1 MRTIKDSIRITIGI
15 ALLTGTG
22 ASAQQGLD
30 AFDSAGSGAQAQAV
44 EGSRVQQRRGP
55 NYQVVQ
61 NDERTSPNGVIIL
74 NNNQSD
80 VKSSGSGTSAATS
93 SSRSRANS
101 QPTTY
106 VEASPLVDSRANNL
120 RKARE
125 NAEVSTEQRIVEK
138 LEESRLDDEKRRADR
153 LFGNRLED
161 SSRTEVQVQKE
172 EVKQVIVAPQQAPP
186 PQVIVVQPMQQQQA
200 PPPVVEVVKPV
211 PVREREEVRSKIE
224 EGERHHEPVLTRWYV
239 GGLLGTSEYL
249 SVSNVQGNFS
259 GGFTVGQIYSTGLV
273 LEGGFLYNNY
283 YLTNYARYF
292 PYQNLDQYG
301 LNFAAK
307 YQFLRTHSWLHP
319 FVGGV
324 AQYTYRSY
332 TSRVGNS
339 PYLTD
344 PSVNSSAFDLGVTFG
359 ADASLTSDFTIGL
372 DVRYMAN
379 VFARS
384 SGNFIG
390 NSEIYSDGSKPLEK
404 QGYWSFLLTGKYI
417 FD

>member
-1 MRTIKDSIRITIGI
+1 MRTMKDSIRLTIGI
-15 ALLTGTG
+15 ALLTGAG
-22 ASAQQGLD
+22 ATAQQSYE
-30 AFDSAGSGAQAQAV
+30 AFDAVGGSQTV
-44 EGSRVQQRRGP
+44 DSSRIQQRR
-55 NYQVVQ
+55 QIVQ
-61 NDERTSPNGVIIL
+61 NDDRSPNGVIIL
-74 NNNQSD
+74 NNNQND
-80 VKSSGSGTSAATS
+80 VKSSGTSAATS
-93 SSRSRANS
+93 SSRVRANS

-106 VEASPLVDSRANNL
+106 VEASPLVESRANNL

-153 LFGNRLED
+153 LFGNRLEE
-161 SSRTEVQVQKE
+161 TEVKNVQKE
-172 EVKQVIVAPQQAPP
+172 EVRQVVVTPPPVQPVAPP
-186 PQVIVVQPMQQQQA
+186 PQPSQQVIVVQPSIQRNEEFVR
-200 PPPVVEVVKPV
+200 PLPPVK
-211 PVREREEVRSKIE
+211 EEVRGQAEDLDHLHRPPTI
-224 EGERHHEPVLTRWYV
+224 TRWYV

-249 SVSNVQGNFS
+249 NTSNVQGNFA

-273 LEGGFLYNNY
+273 LEGGFLYSNY

-301 LNFAAK
+301 LSFAAK

-324 AQYTYRSY
+324 AQYTYRNY
-332 TSRVGNS
+332 TSRVGTS
-339 PYLTD
+339 YYLPD
-344 PSVNSSAFDLGVTFG
+344 ASVNSSAFDLGASFG
-359 ADASLTSDFTIGL
+359 ADAVLTNEFSIGV
-372 DVRYMAN
+372 DVRYLFN

-404 QGYWSFLLTGKYI
+404 QGNWTFLLTGKYI